1 MAVIEVSSENFEQ
14 TLTQN
19 DIVLI
24 DFWASWCQPCHSF
37 APIYELVSENHKDV
51 VFAKVNVDE
60 QKELAQANSIQS
72 IPTLSLFRERILVF
86 SQPGLLSV
94 AQLETLV
101 TQAKTLD
108 MAEVRDEIIR
118 QGE

>member
-1 MAVIEVSSENFEQ
+1 MAVVEVGSENFEQ
-14 TLTQN
+14 VLKQN

-37 APIYELVSENHKDV
+37 APIYQLVSENHKDV

-60 QKELAQANSIQS
+60 QKELSQAHSIQS
-72 IPTLSLFRERILVF
+72 IPTLSLYRERVLMF
-86 SQPGLLSV
+86 SQPGVLSV
-94 AQLETLV
+94 AQLESLV
-101 TQAKTLD
+101 AQAKTLD